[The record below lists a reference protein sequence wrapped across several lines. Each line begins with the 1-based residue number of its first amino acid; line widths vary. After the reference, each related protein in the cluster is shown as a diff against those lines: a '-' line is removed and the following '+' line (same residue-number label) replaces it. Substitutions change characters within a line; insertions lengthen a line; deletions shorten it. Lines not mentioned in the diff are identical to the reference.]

1 MKRTIECR
9 GFVTKGR
16 SQAFPDITNDSF
28 NVFSKG
34 VMQILDQKFF
44 KKYPPQDL
52 SASLCGHAGC
62 LGLAVE
68 PKLWEKIEFENES
81 G

>member
-1 MKRTIECR
+1 MT
-9 GFVTKGR
+9 GFQGDPPKKSVFQRHQFANKG
-16 SQAFPDITNDSF
+16 I
-28 NVFSKG
+28 
-34 VMQILDQKFF
+34 MQILDQKFF

-52 SASLCGHAGC
+52 SAGLCGHAGC

-68 PKLWEKIEFENES
+68 PKIWEKIDFENER

>member
-1 MKRTIECR
+1 MNMGI
-9 GFVTKGR
+9 
-16 SQAFPDITNDSF
+16 
-28 NVFSKG
+28 
-34 VMQILDQKFF
+34 MQILDQKFF

-52 SASLCGHAGC
+52 SAGLCGHAGC

-68 PKLWEKIEFENES
+68 PKIWEKIEFENER

>member
-1 MKRTIECR
+1 ME
-9 GFVTKGR
+9 
-16 SQAFPDITNDSF
+16 
-28 NVFSKG
+28 
-34 VMQILDQKFF
+34 ILDQNFF

-52 SASLCGHAGC
+52 SAGLSGHAGC

-68 PKLWEKIEFENES
+68 PKLWEKIELENER

>member
-1 MKRTIECR
+1 MEISKASAA
-9 GFVTKGR
+9 KG
-16 SQAFPDITNDSF
+16 I
-28 NVFSKG
+28 
-34 VMQILDQKFF
+34 MQILAEKIF

-52 SASLCGHAGC
+52 SAGLCGHADC

-68 PKLWEKIEFENES
+68 PKIWEKIEFENER